1 MPARIPVPPERHWSQ
16 RSDYSAV
23 PRPAGRGRDRHGW
36 RECGFCRSK
45 NLPKLPRSALLR
57 SAVEPTRDYPA
68 AYKATAINH
77 YATLA
82 FNWWA
87 VLDLNQYSSG

>member
-1 MPARIPVPPERHWSQ
+1 MEIPPGFEPGKNEVCSFAPY
-16 RSDYSAV
+16 RSATESV
-23 PRPAGRGRDRHGW
+23 TGRAGRITRLRLVL
-36 RECGFCRSK
+36 RAAEAE
-45 NLPKLPRSALLR
+45 LPRSALLR